1 MTDSALTTALKAV
14 QTDLTTSISDALPI
28 AAAVFATIAG
38 IYIGF
43 KFFKRLTGAKS

>member
-1 MTDSALTTALKAV
+1 MAGSALSTALQAA
-14 QTDLTTSISDALPI
+14 QTEIMGAIGDALPI
-28 AAAVFATIAG
+28 AGTVFASIAG